1 MGKSTSAL
9 SIATAFVHHPNMIL
23 SPLFE
28 RYIERAPISVM
39 ARALMEAALIPEEL
53 NALFEQAADRQYT
66 RTLLFSAM
74 VDLMSEQ
81 KV

>member
-1 MGKSTSAL
+1 
-9 SIATAFVHHPNMIL
+9 MIL